1 MTVKTSLMLGYKVLE
16 DLQTA
21 PREPLTE
28 EELKAIEIVMI
39 KLAKEYMLYS
49 KSEAVIGDGSDK
61 VQMEFL
67 DEDMVQRMETY
78 NMAAKKSMN
87 FKTKTERDTEKNS

>member
-49 KSEAVIGDGSDK
+49 KSEAVIGDGSDE

-87 FKTKTERDTEKNS
+87 FKTKAERDAEKNS